1 MTVPQSSA
9 PSSQPSKS
17 FFSKLKDTFSRKTDS
32 SSTASS
38 APPPITAN
46 PIINKVSELMK
57 RISAQPNNKISSN
70 KKRSLINKLNRISK
84 NPSSSS
90 LQLLNEISS
99 ELDKK

>member
-1 MTVPQSSA
+1 
-9 PSSQPSKS
+9 
-17 FFSKLKDTFSRKTDS
+17 
-32 SSTASS
+32 
-38 APPPITAN
+38 
-46 PIINKVSELMK
+46 MK